1 MPSVYLGTGGFFME
15 KEFTLEHALE
25 LIENKKFVQL
35 KSGLQEMNPA
45 DIAVFVEELKETAE
59 FDEKKLILLYRILP
73 KETAAEAF
81 TYMDSDTQITLI
93 NAFSDKELRYVI
105 DELYLDDTVDIIEEM
120 PANVVSRI
128 LKNTDSDTRKQI
140 NQLLNYPKDSAG
152 SVMTTEFVYLH
163 RDLTVGEAFDQIR
176 KIGLVKET
184 VYTCYVISAHRR
196 LVGIVTVL
204 DMLVADSDTRIEDI
218 MESNVISVKTH
229 DDREEVA
236 RTLSKYDF
244 AAIPVVDNENRIVGI
259 VTFDD
264 AMDVLQEENT
274 EDFAKMAAVV
284 PAEDSYFKTSVWSH
298 AKSRIPWLLILMLSA
313 TLTGWISSRFEE
325 QIAVI
330 PMLVSFMPM
339 VMGTGGN
346 CGSQSSTLIIR
357 GMALEEIRLRDFFKV
372 MFKEVRIALICA
384 AVLAVVNGVRVYIV
398 YKNLPL
404 AIVIALSLVGTVVIA
419 KLVGAVL
426 PMGAKALKLDPAI
439 MATPLITTIVDS
451 CSLLIYFTVAT
462 NILIK

>member
-1 MPSVYLGTGGFFME
+1 ME
-15 KEFTLEHALE
+15 KEFTLEHAIE
-25 LIENKKFVQL
+25 LLENKKFVQL
-35 KSGLQEMNPA
+35 KSSLQEMNPA

>member
-1 MPSVYLGTGGFFME
+1 ME
-15 KEFTLEHALE
+15 KELAIE
-25 LIENKKFVQL
+25 LIGGKQFVKL
-35 KSGLQEMNPA
+35 KSELQEMNPA
-45 DIAVFVEELKETAE
+45 DIAFLVEELNSDGEIGEKE
-59 FDEKKLILLYRILP
+59 LILMYRILP
-73 KETAAEAF
+73 KELAAEAF

-93 NAFSDKELRYVI
+93 NAFSDRELRYVL
-105 DELYLDDTVDIIEEM
+105 DELYIDDTVDIIEEM

-128 LKNTDSDTRKQI
+128 LRNTDSDTRKQI

-152 SVMTTEFVYLH
+152 SVMTTEFVYLKKE
-163 RDLTVGEAFDQIR
+163 LTVSEAFEQIR

-184 VYTCYVISAHRR
+184 VYTCYVTENRR
-196 LVGIVTVL
+196 LLGIVTVL
-204 DMLVADSDTRIEDI
+204 DMLVADSDTAVEDI
-218 MESNVISVKTH
+218 METNVISVNTH
-229 DDREEVA
+229 DDREYVA
-236 RTLSKYDF
+236 RTMSKYDF

-313 TLTGWISSRFEE
+313 TLTGRISASFEPP
-325 QIAVI
+325 IAVI

-357 GMALEEIRLRDFFKV
+357 GMAIDEIRLRDFFKV
-372 MFKEVRIALICA
+372 VFKEFRIALICA
-384 AVLAVVNGVRVYIV
+384 AVLSVVNSLRVLIT
-398 YKNLPL
+398 YKDPAL
-404 AIVIALSLVGTVVIA
+404 ALVIGLSLIGTVVIA
-419 KLVGAVL
+419 KLVGAML
-426 PMGAKALKLDPAI
+426 PMGAKALRLDPAI
-439 MATPLITTIVDS
+439 MANPLITTVVDS

-462 NILIK
+462 NILSGRL

>member
-1 MPSVYLGTGGFFME
+1 ME
-15 KEFTLEHALE
+15 KEFALE
-25 LIENKKFVQL
+25 LLENKKFVQL
-35 KSGLQEMNPA
+35 KSDLQEMNPA
-45 DIAVFVEELKETAE
+45 DIAVLVEELKGTAE

-81 TYMDSDTQITLI
+81 TYMDSDTQMTLI
-93 NAFSDKELRYVI
+93 NVFSDKELRYVI

-140 NQLLNYPKDSAG
+140 NQILNYPKDSAG
-152 SVMTTEFVYLH
+152 SVMTTEFVYFH
-163 RDLTVGEAFDQIR
+163 RDLTVKEAFERIR
-176 KIGLVKET
+176 RIGLVKET
-184 VYTCYVISAHRR
+184 VYTCYVISSHRR

-204 DMLVADSDTRIEDI
+204 DMLVADSDTRIEEI
-218 MESNVISVKTH
+218 MESNVISVNTH

-236 RTLSKYDF
+236 HRLSKYDF
-244 AAIPVVDNENRIVGI
+244 VAIPVVDNENRIVGI

-284 PAEDSYFKTSVWSH
+284 PAEDGYFKTSVWSH

-313 TLTGWISSRFEE
+313 TLTGWISSRFEA

-398 YKNLPL
+398 YKDLPL
-404 AIVIALSLVGTVVIA
+404 AVVIALSLVGTVVIA

-426 PMGAKALKLDPAI
+426 PMAAKALKLDPAI

-451 CSLLIYFTVAT
+451 CSLLIYFSIAT

>member
-1 MPSVYLGTGGFFME
+1 ME
-15 KEFTLEHALE
+15 KELAKELLEQ
-25 LIENKKFVQL
+25 KKFVQL
-35 KSGLQEMNPA
+35 KNDLQEMNPA
-45 DIAVFVEELKETAE
+45 DIAAFVEEMNDTAE

-73 KETAAEAF
+73 KELAAEAF
-81 TYMDSDTQITLI
+81 TYMDSDTQMLLI

-105 DELYLDDTVDIIEEM
+105 DELYIDDTVDIIEEM

-128 LKNTDSDTRKQI
+128 LRNTDSDTRKQI

-163 RDLTVGEAFDQIR
+163 RDLTVTEAFEQIR

-184 VYTCYVISAHRR
+184 VYTCYVISAHRK

-204 DMLVADSDTRIEDI
+204 DLLVADSDTRIEDI
-218 MESNVISVKTH
+218 MESNVISVSTH
-229 DDREEVA
+229 DDREQVA

-313 TLTGWISSRFEE
+313 TLTGWISSRFEA

-357 GMALEEIRLRDFFKV
+357 GMALDEIRLRDFFKV

-384 AVLAVVNGVRVYIV
+384 AVLAVVNGLRVYIV
-398 YKNLPL
+398 YKSLPL

-462 NILIK
+462 TVLM

>member
-1 MPSVYLGTGGFFME
+1 MQ
-15 KEFTLEHALE
+15 KELAVE
-25 LIENKKFVQL
+25 LIGGKQFVKL
-35 KSGLQEMNPA
+35 KSELQEMNPA
-45 DIAVFVEELKETAE
+45 DIAFLVEELNSDGEIGEKE
-59 FDEKKLILLYRILP
+59 LILMYRILP
-73 KETAAEAF
+73 KELAAEAF
-81 TYMDSDTQITLI
+81 TYMDSDTQMTLI
-93 NAFSDKELRYVI
+93 NAFSDRELRYVL
-105 DELYLDDTVDIIEEM
+105 DELYIDDTVDIIEEM

-128 LKNTDSDTRKQI
+128 LRNTDSDTRKQI

-152 SVMTTEFVYLH
+152 SVMTTEFVYLKKE
-163 RDLTVGEAFDQIR
+163 LTVSEAFEQIR

-184 VYTCYVISAHRR
+184 VYTCYVTENRR
-196 LVGIVTVL
+196 LLGIVTVL
-204 DMLVADSDTRIEDI
+204 DMLVADSETAVEEI
-218 MESNVISVKTH
+218 METNVISVNTH
-229 DDREEVA
+229 DDREYVA
-236 RTLSKYDF
+236 RTMSKYDF

-313 TLTGWISSRFEE
+313 TLTGMISARFET

-372 MFKEVRIALICA
+372 VFKELRIALICA
-384 AVLAVVNGVRVYIV
+384 AVLSVVNGLRVLIT
-398 YKNLPL
+398 YKDPAL
-404 AIVIALSLVGTVVIA
+404 ALVIGLSLIGTVVIA
-419 KLVGAVL
+419 KLGGAML
-426 PMGAKALKLDPAI
+426 PMGAKALRLDPAI
-439 MATPLITTIVDS
+439 MANPLITTVVDS
-451 CSLLIYFTVAT
+451 CSLLIYFTIAT
-462 NILIK
+462 NILSGRL

>member
-1 MPSVYLGTGGFFME
+1 ME
-15 KEFTLEHALE
+15 KELAIE
-25 LIENKKFVQL
+25 LIGGKQFVKL
-35 KSGLQEMNPA
+35 KSELQEMNPA
-45 DIAVFVEELKETAE
+45 DIAFLVEELNSDGEIGEKE
-59 FDEKKLILLYRILP
+59 LILMYRILP
-73 KETAAEAF
+73 KELAAEAF

-93 NAFSDKELRYVI
+93 NAFSDRELRYVL
-105 DELYLDDTVDIIEEM
+105 DELYIDDTVDIIEEM

-128 LKNTDSDTRKQI
+128 LRNTDSDTRKQI

-152 SVMTTEFVYLH
+152 SVMTTEFVYLKKE
-163 RDLTVGEAFDQIR
+163 LTVSEAFEQIR

-184 VYTCYVISAHRR
+184 VYTCYVTENRR
-196 LVGIVTVL
+196 LLGIVTVL
-204 DMLVADSDTRIEDI
+204 DMLVADSDTAVEDI
-218 MESNVISVKTH
+218 METNVISVNTH
-229 DDREEVA
+229 DDREYVA
-236 RTLSKYDF
+236 RTMSKYDF

-313 TLTGWISSRFEE
+313 TLTGMISASFEP

-357 GMALEEIRLRDFFKV
+357 GMAIDEIRLRDFFKV
-372 MFKEVRIALICA
+372 VFKEFRIALICA
-384 AVLAVVNGVRVYIV
+384 AVLSVVNSLRVLIT
-398 YKNLPL
+398 YKDPAL
-404 AIVIALSLVGTVVIA
+404 ALVIGLSLIGTVVIA
-419 KLVGAVL
+419 KLVGAML
-426 PMGAKALKLDPAI
+426 PMGAKALRLDPAI
-439 MATPLITTIVDS
+439 MANPLITTVVDS

-462 NILIK
+462 NILSGRL

>member
-1 MPSVYLGTGGFFME
+1 ME
-15 KEFTLEHALE
+15 KELAIE
-25 LIENKKFVQL
+25 LIGGKQFVKL
-35 KSGLQEMNPA
+35 KSELQEMNPA
-45 DIAVFVEELKETAE
+45 DIAFLVEELNSDGEIGEKE
-59 FDEKKLILLYRILP
+59 LILMYRILP
-73 KETAAEAF
+73 KELAAEAF

-93 NAFSDKELRYVI
+93 NAFSDRELRYVL
-105 DELYLDDTVDIIEEM
+105 DELYIDDTVDIIEEM

-128 LKNTDSDTRKQI
+128 LRNTDSDTRKQI

-152 SVMTTEFVYLH
+152 SVMTTEFVYLKKE
-163 RDLTVGEAFDQIR
+163 LTVSEAFEQIR

-184 VYTCYVISAHRR
+184 VYTCYVTENRR
-196 LVGIVTVL
+196 LLGIVTVL
-204 DMLVADSDTRIEDI
+204 DMLVADSDTAVEDI
-218 MESNVISVKTH
+218 METNVISVNTH
-229 DDREEVA
+229 DDREYVA
-236 RTLSKYDF
+236 RTMSKYDF

-298 AKSRIPWLLILMLSA
+298 AKSRIPWLLILMLAA
-313 TLTGWISSRFEE
+313 TLTGMISASFEP

-357 GMALEEIRLRDFFKV
+357 GMAIDEIRLRDFFKV
-372 MFKEVRIALICA
+372 VFKEFRIALICA
-384 AVLAVVNGVRVYIV
+384 AVLSVVNSLRVLIT
-398 YKNLPL
+398 YKDPAL
-404 AIVIALSLVGTVVIA
+404 ALVIGLSLIGTVVIA
-419 KLVGAVL
+419 KLVGAML
-426 PMGAKALKLDPAI
+426 PMGAKALRLDPAI
-439 MATPLITTIVDS
+439 MANPLITTVVDS

-462 NILIK
+462 NILSGRL

>member
-1 MPSVYLGTGGFFME
+1 ME
-15 KEFTLEHALE
+15 KEFTLEHAIE
-25 LIENKKFVQL
+25 LLENKKFVQL
-35 KSGLQEMNPA
+35 KSSLQEMNPA

-229 DDREEVA
+229 DDREKVA

>member
-1 MPSVYLGTGGFFME
+1 ME
-15 KEFTLEHALE
+15 KEFTLEHAIE
-25 LIENKKFVQL
+25 LLENKKFVQL
-35 KSGLQEMNPA
+35 KSSLQEMNPA

-325 QIAVI
+325 QIAII

>member
-1 MPSVYLGTGGFFME
+1 MIFLLGGFFIV
-15 KEFTLEHALE
+15 KELSIE
-25 LIENKKFVQL
+25 LIGGNQIVKHKTE
-35 KSGLQEMNPA
+35 LQENNNA
-45 DIAVFVEELKETAE
+45 DIAFLVEELNSDGEIGEKE
-59 FDEKKLILLYRILP
+59 LILMYRILP
-73 KETAAEAF
+73 KELAAEAF

-93 NAFSDKELRYVI
+93 NAFSDRELRYVL
-105 DELYLDDTVDIIEEM
+105 DELYIDDTVDIIEEM

-128 LKNTDSDTRKQI
+128 LRNTDSDTRKQI

-152 SVMTTEFVYLH
+152 SVMTTEFVYLKKE
-163 RDLTVGEAFDQIR
+163 LTVSEAFEQIR

-184 VYTCYVISAHRR
+184 VYTCYVTENRR
-196 LVGIVTVL
+196 LLGIVTVL
-204 DMLVADSDTRIEDI
+204 DMLVADSDTAVEDI
-218 MESNVISVKTH
+218 METNVISVNTH
-229 DDREEVA
+229 DDREYVA
-236 RTLSKYDF
+236 RTMSKYDF

-313 TLTGWISSRFEE
+313 TLTGMISASFEP

-357 GMALEEIRLRDFFKV
+357 GMAIDEIRLRDFFKV
-372 MFKEVRIALICA
+372 VFKEFRIALICA
-384 AVLAVVNGVRVYIV
+384 AVLSVVNSLRVLIT
-398 YKNLPL
+398 YKDPAL
-404 AIVIALSLVGTVVIA
+404 ALVIGLSLIGTVVIA
-419 KLVGAVL
+419 KLVGAML
-426 PMGAKALKLDPAI
+426 PMGAKALRLDPAI
-439 MATPLITTIVDS
+439 MANPLITTVVDS

-462 NILIK
+462 NILSGRL

>member
-1 MPSVYLGTGGFFME
+1 ME
-15 KEFTLEHALE
+15 KELAIE
-25 LIENKKFVQL
+25 LIGGKQFVKL
-35 KSGLQEMNPA
+35 KSELQEMNPA
-45 DIAVFVEELKETAE
+45 DIAFLVEELNSDGEIGEKE
-59 FDEKKLILLYRILP
+59 LILMYRILP
-73 KETAAEAF
+73 KELAAEAF

-93 NAFSDKELRYVI
+93 NAFSDRELRYVL
-105 DELYLDDTVDIIEEM
+105 DELYIDDTVDIIEEM

-128 LKNTDSDTRKQI
+128 LRNTDSDTRKQI

-152 SVMTTEFVYLH
+152 SVMTTEFVYLKKE
-163 RDLTVGEAFDQIR
+163 LTVSEAFEQIR

-184 VYTCYVISAHRR
+184 VYTCYVTENRR
-196 LVGIVTVL
+196 LLGIVTVL
-204 DMLVADSDTRIEDI
+204 DMLVADSDTAVEDI
-218 MESNVISVKTH
+218 METNVISVNTH
-229 DDREEVA
+229 DDREYVA
-236 RTLSKYDF
+236 RTMSKYDF

-313 TLTGWISSRFEE
+313 TLTGMISASFEP

-346 CGSQSSTLIIR
+346 CGSQSSTLIIH
-357 GMALEEIRLRDFFKV
+357 GMAIDEIRLRDFFKV
-372 MFKEVRIALICA
+372 VFKEFRIALICA
-384 AVLAVVNGVRVYIV
+384 AVLSVVNSLRVLIT
-398 YKNLPL
+398 YKDPAL
-404 AIVIALSLVGTVVIA
+404 ALVIGLSLIGTVVIA
-419 KLVGAVL
+419 KLVGAML
-426 PMGAKALKLDPAI
+426 PMGAKALRLDPAI
-439 MATPLITTIVDS
+439 MANPLITTVVDS

-462 NILIK
+462 NILSGRL

>member
-1 MPSVYLGTGGFFME
+1 ME
-15 KEFTLEHALE
+15 KELAIE
-25 LIENKKFVQL
+25 LIGGKQFVKL
-35 KSGLQEMNPA
+35 KSELQEMNPA
-45 DIAVFVEELKETAE
+45 DIAFLVEELNSDGEIGEKE
-59 FDEKKLILLYRILP
+59 LILMYRILP
-73 KETAAEAF
+73 KELAAEAF

-93 NAFSDKELRYVI
+93 NAFSDRELRYVL
-105 DELYLDDTVDIIEEM
+105 DELYIDDTVDIIEEM

-128 LKNTDSDTRKQI
+128 LRNTDSDTRKQI

-152 SVMTTEFVYLH
+152 SVMTTEFVYLKKE
-163 RDLTVGEAFDQIR
+163 LTVSEAFEQIR

-184 VYTCYVISAHRR
+184 VYTCYVTENRR
-196 LVGIVTVL
+196 LLGIVTVL
-204 DMLVADSDTRIEDI
+204 DMLVADSDTAVEDI
-218 MESNVISVKTH
+218 METNVISVNTH
-229 DDREEVA
+229 DDREYVA
-236 RTLSKYDF
+236 RTMSKYDF
-244 AAIPVVDNENRIVGI
+244 AASPVVDNENRIVGI

-313 TLTGWISSRFEE
+313 TLTGMISASFEP

-357 GMALEEIRLRDFFKV
+357 GMAIDEIRLRDFFKV
-372 MFKEVRIALICA
+372 VFKEFRIALICA
-384 AVLAVVNGVRVYIV
+384 AVLSVVNSLRVLIT
-398 YKNLPL
+398 YKDPAL
-404 AIVIALSLVGTVVIA
+404 ALVIGLSLIGTVVIA
-419 KLVGAVL
+419 KLVGAML
-426 PMGAKALKLDPAI
+426 PMGAKALRLDPAI
-439 MATPLITTIVDS
+439 MANPLITTVVDS

-462 NILIK
+462 NILSGRL

>member
-1 MPSVYLGTGGFFME
+1 MGG
-15 KEFTLEHALE
+15 KQ
-25 LIENKKFVQL
+25 FVKL
-35 KSGLQEMNPA
+35 KSELQEMNPA
-45 DIAVFVEELKETAE
+45 DIAFLVEELNSDGEIGEKE
-59 FDEKKLILLYRILP
+59 LILMYRILP
-73 KETAAEAF
+73 KELAAEAF
-81 TYMDSDTQITLI
+81 TYMDSDTQMTLI
-93 NAFSDKELRYVI
+93 NAFSDRELRYVL
-105 DELYLDDTVDIIEEM
+105 DELYIDDTVDIIEEM

-128 LKNTDSDTRKQI
+128 LRNTDNDTRKQI

-152 SVMTTEFVYLH
+152 SVMTTEFVYLKKE
-163 RDLTVGEAFDQIR
+163 LTVSEAFEQIR

-184 VYTCYVISAHRR
+184 VYTCYVTENRR
-196 LVGIVTVL
+196 LLGIVTVL
-204 DMLVADSDTRIEDI
+204 DMLVADSDTAVEDI
-218 MESNVISVKTH
+218 METNVISVNTH
-229 DDREEVA
+229 DDREYVA
-236 RTLSKYDF
+236 RTMSKYDF

-313 TLTGWISSRFEE
+313 TLTGMISARFEP

-357 GMALEEIRLRDFFKV
+357 GMALDEIRLRDFFKV
-372 MFKEVRIALICA
+372 VFKELRIALICA
-384 AVLAVVNGVRVYIV
+384 AVLSVVNGLRVLIT
-398 YKNLPL
+398 YKDPAL
-404 AIVIALSLVGTVVIA
+404 ALVIGLSLIGTVVIA
-419 KLVGAVL
+419 KLVGAML
-426 PMGAKALKLDPAI
+426 PMGAKALRLDPAI
-439 MATPLITTIVDS
+439 MANPLITTVVDS
-451 CSLLIYFTVAT
+451 CSLLIYFTIAT
-462 NILIK
+462 NILSGRL

>member
-1 MPSVYLGTGGFFME
+1 MQ
-15 KEFTLEHALE
+15 KELAVE
-25 LIENKKFVQL
+25 LIGGKQFVKL
-35 KSGLQEMNPA
+35 KSELQEMNPA
-45 DIAVFVEELKETAE
+45 DIAFLVEELNSDGEIGEKE
-59 FDEKKLILLYRILP
+59 LILMYRILP
-73 KETAAEAF
+73 KELAAEAF
-81 TYMDSDTQITLI
+81 TYMDSDTQMTLI
-93 NAFSDKELRYVI
+93 NAFSDRELRYVL
-105 DELYLDDTVDIIEEM
+105 DELYIDDTVDIIEEM

-128 LKNTDSDTRKQI
+128 LRNTDSDTRKQI

-152 SVMTTEFVYLH
+152 SVMTTEFVYLKKE
-163 RDLTVGEAFDQIR
+163 LTVSEAFEQIR

-184 VYTCYVISAHRR
+184 VYTCYVTENRR
-196 LVGIVTVL
+196 LLGIVTVL
-204 DMLVADSDTRIEDI
+204 DMLVADSETAVEEI
-218 MESNVISVKTH
+218 METNVISVNTH
-229 DDREEVA
+229 DDREYVA
-236 RTLSKYDF
+236 RTMSKYDF

-313 TLTGWISSRFEE
+313 TLTGMISARFEP

-372 MFKEVRIALICA
+372 VFKELRIALICA
-384 AVLAVVNGVRVYIV
+384 AVLSVVNGLRVLIT
-398 YKNLPL
+398 YKDPAL
-404 AIVIALSLVGTVVIA
+404 ALVIGLSLIGTVVIA
-419 KLVGAVL
+419 KLVGAML
-426 PMGAKALKLDPAI
+426 PMGAKALRLDPAI
-439 MATPLITTIVDS
+439 MANPLITTVVDS
-451 CSLLIYFTVAT
+451 CSLLIYFTIAT
-462 NILIK
+462 NILSGRL

>member
-1 MPSVYLGTGGFFME
+1 ME
-15 KEFTLEHALE
+15 KELAIE
-25 LIENKKFVQL
+25 LIGGKQFVKL
-35 KSGLQEMNPA
+35 KSELQEMNPA
-45 DIAVFVEELKETAE
+45 DIAFLVEELNSDGEIGEKE
-59 FDEKKLILLYRILP
+59 LILMYRILP
-73 KETAAEAF
+73 KELAAEAF

-93 NAFSDKELRYVI
+93 NAFSDRELRYVL
-105 DELYLDDTVDIIEEM
+105 DELYIDDTVDIIEEM

-128 LKNTDSDTRKQI
+128 LRNTDSDTRKQI

-152 SVMTTEFVYLH
+152 SVMTTEFVYLKKE
-163 RDLTVGEAFDQIR
+163 LTVSEAFEQIR

-184 VYTCYVISAHRR
+184 VYTCYVTENRR
-196 LVGIVTVL
+196 LLGIVTVL
-204 DMLVADSDTRIEDI
+204 DMLVADSDTAVEDI
-218 MESNVISVKTH
+218 METNVISVNTH
-229 DDREEVA
+229 DDREYVA
-236 RTLSKYDF
+236 RTMSKYDF

-259 VTFDD
+259 VTLDD

-313 TLTGWISSRFEE
+313 TLTGMISASFEP

-357 GMALEEIRLRDFFKV
+357 GMAIDEIRLRDFFKV
-372 MFKEVRIALICA
+372 VFKEFRIALICA
-384 AVLAVVNGVRVYIV
+384 AVLSVVNSLRVLIT
-398 YKNLPL
+398 YKDPAL
-404 AIVIALSLVGTVVIA
+404 ALVIGLSLIGTVVIA
-419 KLVGAVL
+419 KLVGAML
-426 PMGAKALKLDPAI
+426 PMGAKALRLDPAI
-439 MATPLITTIVDS
+439 MANPLITTVVDS

-462 NILIK
+462 NILSGRL

>member
-1 MPSVYLGTGGFFME
+1 ME
-15 KEFTLEHALE
+15 KELAKELLEQ
-25 LIENKKFVQL
+25 KKFVQL
-35 KSGLQEMNPA
+35 KNDLQEMNPA
-45 DIAVFVEELKETAE
+45 DIAAFVEEMNDTAE

-73 KETAAEAF
+73 KELAAEAF
-81 TYMDSDTQITLI
+81 TYMDSDTQMLLI

-105 DELYLDDTVDIIEEM
+105 DELYIDDTVDIIEEM

-128 LKNTDSDTRKQI
+128 LRNTDSDTRKQI

-163 RDLTVGEAFDQIR
+163 RDLTVTEAFEQIR

-184 VYTCYVISAHRR
+184 VYTCYVISAHRK

-204 DMLVADSDTRIEDI
+204 DLLVADSDTRIEDI
-218 MESNVISVKTH
+218 MESNVISVSTH
-229 DDREEVA
+229 DDREQVA

-313 TLTGWISSRFEE
+313 TLTGWISSRFEA

-357 GMALEEIRLRDFFKV
+357 GMALDEIRLRDFFKV

-384 AVLAVVNGVRVYIV
+384 AVLAVVNGIRVYIV
-398 YKNLPL
+398 YKSLPL

-462 NILIK
+462 TVLM

>member
-1 MPSVYLGTGGFFME
+1 ME